1 MRLLDHD
8 TGYDVICA
16 RMWNTTVCLIL
27 GDFLDSTVGKLSYKK
42 IIEPCYRFDVDI
54 LPEFC
59 ASWLVMLKG
68 LTQL

>member
-27 GDFLDSTVGKLSYKK
+27 GDFLDSTVGRGGWGKLAAFFRKRYISK
-42 IIEPCYRFDVDI
+42 
-54 LPEFC
+54 
-59 ASWLVMLKG
+59 
-68 LTQL
+68 LTTHF